1 MTSPVKSS
9 FPTDGDR
16 SARAGEQGASRR
28 ERPIRDSLLAFVTV
42 TAAVSLLYRLR
53 GVPVIER
60 NLAVIA
66 AVLFLYLPAFVL
78 WRRGRD
84 LEAYGLRAAP
94 LSRGLLAYAA
104 ALLLILPGFALGYWL
119 YVTRY
124 CPLLAGYLAK
134 LLGAAAMWHCPPRTL
149 AALRWPPDLLMAALS
164 QLLVVALPE
173 EFFFRGFVQGRLG
186 EALSPLR
193 ALVLTAVLFALGH
206 YLVTFDPAALAVF
219 FPGLL
224 FGLLRQLTGSVL
236 AGTLF
241 HATCNLFMET
251 LRRSLG

>member
-1 MTSPVKSS
+1 V
-9 FPTDGDR
+9 
-16 SARAGEQGASRR
+16 
-28 ERPIRDSLLAFVTV
+28 RDSLLGFVAV

-53 GVPVIER
+53 GVAFIER

-66 AVLFLYLPAFVL
+66 AVLFLYLPALLL
-78 WRRGRD
+78 WRGGRD
-84 LEAYGLRAAP
+84 LEQYGLRAAP
-94 LSRGLLAYAA
+94 LRRGLLAFGLAG
-104 ALLLILPGFALGYWL
+104 LLVLPAFGLGYWA
-119 YVTRY
+119 YVAHY
-124 CPLLAGYLAK
+124 CLPIADTLAK

-186 EALSPLR
+186 EALSPVR